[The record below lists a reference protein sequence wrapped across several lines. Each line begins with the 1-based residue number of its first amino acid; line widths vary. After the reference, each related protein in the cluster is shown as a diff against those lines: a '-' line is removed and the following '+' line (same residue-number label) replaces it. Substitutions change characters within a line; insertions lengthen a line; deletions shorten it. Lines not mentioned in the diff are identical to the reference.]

1 MNLILQR
8 NTFTD
13 KSTIGE
19 LLVDDDFFCYTLED
33 VVRPTKINGETAIP
47 FGQYEVIV
55 NFSNRF
61 QRRMPLLL
69 DVPYFTGIRI
79 HPGNDKDNTEG
90 CILVGESKEKDWIG
104 DSRNAFNALFPI
116 IDKAA
121 AAGKVFITILER
133 R

>member
-79 HPGNDKDNTEG
+79 HPGNDKNNTEG